1 MDGNENPYGARELMV
16 IINGKT
22 YYTTADAAKSLGV
35 SAKTIRSYIDK
46 GIIPEPPEVQ
56 SGLRTFK
63 HFPQDYMGNAKKIL
77 ENYRR
82 QQVTLRKDKQMTIF

>member
-1 MDGNENPYGARELMV
+1 MV
-16 IINGKT
+16 IIKGKA
-22 YYTTADAAKSLGV
+22 YCTTADAAKELGV
-35 SAKTIRSYIDK
+35 SAKTIRSYIEK

-63 HFPQDYMGNAKKIL
+63 HFPQDYMGEAKKIL

-82 QQVTLRKDKQMTIF
+82 KQVFLKKDKQLTIF

>member
-1 MDGNENPYGARELMV
+1 MV
-16 IINGKT
+16 IIEGKA

-35 SAKTIRSYIDK
+35 SAKTIRSYIEK
-46 GIIPEPPEVQ
+46 GIIPEPPEIQ

-63 HFPQDYMGNAKKIL
+63 YFPQDYMGEAKEIL

-82 QQVTLRKDKQMTIF
+82 KQMSLKKDKQLTMF

>member
-1 MDGNENPYGARELMV
+1 MV
-16 IINGKT
+16 IIEGKT
-22 YYTTADAAKSLGV
+22 YYTTADAAKALGV
-35 SAKTIRSYIDK
+35 SAKTIRSYIEK

-63 HFPQDYMGNAKKIL
+63 HFPQGYMEEAKKIL

-82 QQVTLRKDKQMTIF
+82 RQVSRK

>member
-1 MDGNENPYGARELMV
+1 MV
-16 IINGKT
+16 IIEGKT
-22 YYTTADAAKSLGV
+22 YYTTADAAKALGV
-35 SAKTIRSYIDK
+35 SAKTIRSYIEK

-63 HFPQDYMGNAKKIL
+63 HFPTDYIGEAKKIL

-82 QQVTLRKDKQMTIF
+82 TQMTRRRDKQLSIF

>member
-1 MDGNENPYGARELMV
+1 MV
-16 IINGKT
+16 IIEGKT
-22 YYTTADAAKSLGV
+22 YYTTTDAAKALGV
-35 SAKTIRSYIDK
+35 SAKTIRSYIEK

-63 HFPQDYMGNAKKIL
+63 FFPQDYMGEAKKIL

-82 QQVTLRKDKQMTIF
+82 KHVALKKDKQLTIF